1 VTSTTA
7 SEIEVRQIVDAEHH
21 DPFHVLGA
29 HPVAGQNGPAVAV
42 RAFLPEAATAA
53 VLTDFEEPRSM
64 NRVHPAGFF
73 EAVFENRDEV
83 FQYRLRLTNGEG
95 HTWTI
100 VDPYSF
106 WPVLTDF
113 DVHLFSEGTHLRTY
127 DKLGAHATEIG
138 GVPGVLFAVWAPNAA
153 RVSVAGDF
161 NSWDGRRH
169 PMRSRPPS
177 GLWELFIPGLGA
189 GEKYKYEVRSRAGGN
204 VVQKADPF
212 AFCSELRPRTASV
225 VCDID
230 HYQWGDGDWIANRQQ
245 HNGFDKPISIYE
257 VHLGSW
263 RRHPDKDNSWLNYRE
278 LAEGLVEYAQDMG
291 FTHLEL
297 LPVSEHPL
305 DASWGYQTTGYF
317 SVTSRFG
324 TPADFQY
331 FIDYCHQNGI
341 GVLLDWVPAH
351 FPMDDHGLRRFDGTC
366 LYEHEDPRL
375 GEHQDWGTLIFNF
388 GRTEVRNFLVANAL
402 FWFDKY
408 HIDGL
413 RVDAVASMLYLDY
426 SRKEGEWIPNRFGGR
441 ENLEAIAFVKD
452 LNTLV
457 HGTYPGVL
465 TIAEESTAWPSV
477 SHPVHLGGLG
487 FSLKWNMGWMHD
499 TLVYF
504 SKDPIHRKYH
514 HNNLTFA
521 VMYAFSENFI
531 LVLSHDEVVHMKGS
545 MIRKMPGDDWQRF
558 ANLRALYGL
567 MYAFPGKKLLF
578 MGGEFGQW
586 AEWDHDRS
594 LDWHLLQYEPH
605 RKLQDCV
612 RDLNR
617 LYRDLPQLHARDFHH
632 SGFEWID
639 LADADQSI
647 ISFERR
653 DKNTEESVM
662 VAANLTPVPRIGYRI
677 GLHRGGTFEVIF
689 NSDSA
694 HYGGSNFGNWGIVT
708 ADESGYQGRQA
719 CLTLDLPPL
728 AVLYLRRRISGNP

>member
-1 VTSTTA
+1 MSTTA
-7 SEIEVRQIVDAEHH
+7 SEIEVRQILDAEHH

-29 HPVAGQNGPAVAV
+29 HPVAGVNGPAVAV
-42 RAFLPEAATAA
+42 RAFLPEASAAA
-53 VLTDFEEPRSM
+53 VLTDFEDPKPM
-64 NRVHPAGFF
+64 DRVHPEGFF
-73 EAVFENRDEV
+73 EALFENREEL
-83 FQYRLRLTNGEG
+83 FQYRLQLTNEEG

-113 DVHLFSEGTHLRTY
+113 DVHLFGEGTHLRAY
-127 DKLGAHATEIG
+127 DKLGAHLAEIG
-138 GVPGVLFAVWAPNAA
+138 GVQGVLFAVWAPNAA
-153 RVSVAGDF
+153 RVSVIGDF
-161 NSWDGRRH
+161 NQWDGRRH
-169 PMRSRPPS
+169 PMRSRPIS

-189 GEKYKYEVRSRAGGN
+189 GEKYKYELRSRVTNA
-204 VVQKADPF
+204 VMQKADPF
-212 AFCSELRPRTASV
+212 AFCTELRPRTASV
-225 VCDID
+225 VCDIE
-230 HYQWGDGDWIANRQQ
+230 HYHWGDDDWIAKRER

-263 RRHPDKDNSWLNYRE
+263 RRHLDEDNSWLSYRE
-278 LAEGLVEYAQDMG
+278 LAEGLVEYVRDMG
-291 FTHLEL
+291 FTHIEL

-331 FIDYCHQNGI
+331 FVDYCHQNGI

-375 GEHQDWGTLIFNF
+375 GEHQDWGTAIFNF
-388 GRTEVRNFLVANAL
+388 GRTEVRNFLIANAL

-441 ENLEAIAFVKD
+441 ENLEAITFLKD

-457 HGTYPGVL
+457 HGNYPNVL

-477 SHPVHLGGLG
+477 SYPVHLGGLG

-499 TLVYF
+499 TLAYF
-504 SKDPIHRKYH
+504 SKDAIYRKYH

-521 VMYAFSENFI
+521 LMYAFSENFV
-531 LVLSHDEVVHMKGS
+531 LVFSHDEVVHMKGS
-545 MIRKMPGDDWQRF
+545 MIGKMPGDDWQRF
-558 ANLRALYGL
+558 ANLRALYAL
-567 MYAFPGKKLLF
+567 MFAFPGKKLLF

-586 AEWDHDRS
+586 AEWDHGRS
-594 LDWHLLQYEPH
+594 LDWHLLQHEPH

-617 LYRDLPQLHARDFHH
+617 LYGETPQLHTRDFHY

-639 LADADQSI
+639 FADADQST

-653 DKNTEESVM
+653 DRSPESAVM
-662 VAANLTPVPRIGYRI
+662 VIANLTPVPRIGYRI
-677 GLHRGGTFEVIF
+677 GLNRGGEFEVIF

-694 HYGGSNFGNWGIVT
+694 HYGGSNFGSWGIVA
-708 ADESGYQGRQA
+708 ADESGHQGKPA
-719 CLTLDLPPL
+719 GLTLDLPPL
-728 AVLYLRRRISGNP
+728 AVMYLRRRVPGSP